1 MARPPKYTWAGMLVA
16 LLAAGAY
23 ASSHLM
29 AGPAAYV
36 IAVSWQPAFC
46 EARGRTPEC
55 RSQTPDRFDASNF
68 SLHGLWPQ
76 PRSRDYCGVSERD
89 IRLDKNRRWHDL
101 SWERLDEGLWRK
113 LQQVMPGTRSGLH
126 KHEWIKHGTC
136 YDGAGQDEYF
146 ANSLQIMEA
155 LNASQVQTL
164 FAGSVGRHVSGDD
177 IRAAFDASFG
187 AGAGERVRISC
198 KNDGDRRLI
207 VELTIG
213 LSGKIEPGTNA
224 ADHILA
230 SAPTEPGCPG
240 GIVDPV
246 GNQ

>member
-1 MARPPKYTWAGMLVA
+1 M
-16 LLAAGAY
+16 
-23 ASSHLM
+23 
-29 AGPAAYV
+29 
-36 IAVSWQPAFC
+36 
-46 EARGRTPEC
+46 E
-55 RSQTPDRFDASNF
+55 
-68 SLHGLWPQ
+68 
-76 PRSRDYCGVSERD
+76 
-89 IRLDKNRRWHDL
+89 LDKAGRWSEL
-101 SWERLDEGLWRK
+101 PALPLDMETREALD
-113 LQQVMPGTRSGLH
+113 VAMPGTASFLQR
-126 KHEWIKHGTC
+126 HEWIKHGTC
-136 YDGAGQDEYF
+136 YDGAGPDEYF
-146 ANSLQIMEA
+146 ADSLQIMEA